1 MKDPE
6 KRDYEYHGLLAES
19 WDLLRGDTSGWP
31 DRQYYRE
38 IILNGGQPALDVGCG
53 TGRLL
58 LDYMGDGLDID
69 GVDVSVE
76 MLDICRRKAS
86 ELGLTPTLYEQSME
100 DLDLP
105 RKYRTTIVPSASF
118 QLVTDLEDASVALR
132 KFHQPL
138 LPGGILVMSIMDIS
152 HKKPIEWK
160 LLGEKTRPEDD
171 VTVKKWWRS
180 TFDWETNLQHTQDRY
195 ELVQDD
201 EVIYSELHTWSP
213 ATRNYNQAEI
223 KAMLVDAGFETVH
236 AVVDNS
242 DRPAPPEEE
251 DFVVLATRSSE

>member
-1 MKDPE
+1 M
-6 KRDYEYHGLLAES
+6 LAES
-19 WDLLRGDTSGWP
+19 WDLLRGDTSGWS
-31 DRQYYRE
+31 DRPYFRE
-38 IILNGGQPALDVGCG
+38 IVLNDGQPALDVGCG

-76 MLDICRRKAS
+76 MLDICRRKAK

-105 RKYRTTIVPSASF
+105 RRYRTIIVPSASF
-118 QLVTDLEDASVALR
+118 QLVTDLEDASIALS
-132 KFHQPL
+132 KFHQHL
-138 LPGGILVMSIMDIS
+138 VPGGILAMSIMDIS

-160 LLGEKTRPEDD
+160 LLVEKTRPEDD

-180 TFDWETNLQHTQDRY
+180 IFDWETNLQHTEDRY
-195 ELVQDD
+195 ELVQND

-213 ATRNYNQAEI
+213 ATRNYNQAKI
-223 KAMLVDAGFETVH
+223 KDMLVDAGFETVH
-236 AVVDNS
+236 AVVDYS
-242 DRPAPPEEE
+242 KKTASPEEE
-251 DFVVLATRSSE
+251 DFVVLGTRSSE